1 MYLRL
6 AAYASNHLLLIALI
20 SALRTVSGDPISS
33 LVALVEL
40 RIVPENR
47 LQPCTT
53 KALYHSA
60 IFIAYLRLAAYA
72 SNHLLLIA
80 LD

>member
-1 MYLRL
+1 
-6 AAYASNHLLLIALI
+6 
-20 SALRTVSGDPISS
+20 
-33 LVALVEL
+33 
-40 RIVPENR
+40 VPEKEQLR
-47 LQPCTT
+47 HT

-80 LD
+80 LISALRTVSGFLASIGGA